1 MTITI
6 TEKQSNF
13 AFGNNKAPKNAKG
26 SKTNYGTETSSVNNT
41 YLKSSDLVRQNKN
54 ETQSQQRR
62 MYKTLEGVVVNNFIK
77 DDRNPALNMDDICNS
92 LVIPDTFNKSAY
104 NKPATKEEIKNEKK
118 SSMLRSVFPLAAFSL
133 IAAGGILGLTAL
145 MKKSAISLND
155 PNVLRQERLPNLG
168 MNMNIKQEHEFGA
181 YMALR
186 NPNKKT
192 ILAMIGIFIMSGLT
206 LLGKNLVDGIQ
217 EIWVKKK
224 EADANKKLQEGLID
238 IETRTFAG
246 KLDVINEAL
255 VDKANYFK
263 NILNSIPENSASSN
277 FSQSAAELTSTGAV
291 EAQKPNPF
299 LNFFGFGNNA
309 FKGASGTIF
318 FKGGQIADDS
328 KNITFADEQNKSD
341 EAKDIK
347 NSPLLIGAIAI
358 GTLAAGILMG
368 KKMFKNFVD
377 ADAEIRKFVKNGTN
391 EIEAQI
397 GKLVEK
403 LKNTDNKEDAN
414 VEFTRLKELLQ
425 IKRADSFEVQN
436 ALKDIP
442 FLNEE
447 DVAQNTLDIM
457 TGIKSIYG
465 DAPETLGGKVGQIQY
480 YCYLDEARGHI
491 YNWIMN
497 PENPFAK
504 YLFLTLTTV
513 NAAGYSI
520 RKAIEGVKE
529 AAVIQENKNTE
540 KNLQERLIDT
550 EIRNFKSKKQSAIEP
565 MMNEFNTKLNSGA
578 SKQELKV
585 MADNILLEIKN
596 GPPFVYA

>member
-246 KLDVINEAL
+246 KLDVINEEL

-263 NILNSIPENSASSN
+263 IY
-277 FSQSAAELTSTGAV
+277 TG
-291 EAQKPNPF
+291 
-299 LNFFGFGNNA
+299 
-309 FKGASGTIF
+309 
-318 FKGGQIADDS
+318 
-328 KNITFADEQNKSD
+328 
-341 EAKDIK
+341 
-347 NSPLLIGAIAI
+347 
-358 GTLAAGILMG
+358 
-368 KKMFKNFVD
+368 
-377 ADAEIRKFVKNGTN
+377 KF
-391 EIEAQI
+391 
-397 GKLVEK
+397 
-403 LKNTDNKEDAN
+403 
-414 VEFTRLKELLQ
+414 
-425 IKRADSFEVQN
+425 
-436 ALKDIP
+436 
-442 FLNEE
+442 
-447 DVAQNTLDIM
+447 
-457 TGIKSIYG
+457 
-465 DAPETLGGKVGQIQY
+465 
-480 YCYLDEARGHI
+480 C
-491 YNWIMN
+491 
-497 PENPFAK
+497 
-504 YLFLTLTTV
+504 
-513 NAAGYSI
+513 
-520 RKAIEGVKE
+520 
-529 AAVIQENKNTE
+529 VI
-540 KNLQERLIDT
+540 
-550 EIRNFKSKKQSAIEP
+550 
-565 MMNEFNTKLNSGA
+565 
-578 SKQELKV
+578 
-585 MADNILLEIKN
+585 
-596 GPPFVYA
+596 

>member
-1 MTITI
+1 M
-6 TEKQSNF
+6 
-13 AFGNNKAPKNAKG
+13 
-26 SKTNYGTETSSVNNT
+26 
-41 YLKSSDLVRQNKN
+41 
-54 ETQSQQRR
+54 
-62 MYKTLEGVVVNNFIK
+62 
-77 DDRNPALNMDDICNS
+77 
-92 LVIPDTFNKSAY
+92 
-104 NKPATKEEIKNEKK
+104 
-118 SSMLRSVFPLAAFSL
+118 
-133 IAAGGILGLTAL
+133 GLTAL

-246 KLDVINEAL
+246 KLDVINEEL